1 MPGSDKRG
9 RRLTGQELL
18 CRARGIIAEPRP
30 NRTPLCDWPVLRHF
44 AARRAE
50 HGLQN
55 VYPATLM
62 RANLLEADPDL
73 LVECSRCSQVIT
85 RGWVHPSVNGHLP
98 SLVTPCHER
107 VEH

>member
-1 MPGSDKRG
+1 MHGSDKRS

-30 NRTPLCDWPVLRHF
+30 DCAPFCDWPVLRHF

-62 RANLLEADPDL
+62 RADLLEADPDL
-73 LVECSRCSQVIT
+73 FVERSRCSQVIT
-85 RGWVHPSVNGHLP
+85 RGRMHPSVNGHFP
-98 SLVTPCHER
+98 SPVTPCHER

>member
-1 MPGSDKRG
+1 MHGSDQRS

-44 AARRAE
+44 AARCAE

-62 RANLLEADPDL
+62 RADLLEADPDL
-73 LVECSRCSQVIT
+73 LVECSRCSQVVT
-85 RGWVHPSVNGHLP
+85 RGWVYPSVNGHFP
-98 SLVTPCHER
+98 SPVTPCHEC
-107 VEH
+107 VEY